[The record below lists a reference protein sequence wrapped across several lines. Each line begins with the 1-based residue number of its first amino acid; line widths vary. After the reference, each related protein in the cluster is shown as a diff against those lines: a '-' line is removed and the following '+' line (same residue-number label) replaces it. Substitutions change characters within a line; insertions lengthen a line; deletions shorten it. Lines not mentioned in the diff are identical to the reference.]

1 MTVFTNETLLNKG
14 NLNTE
19 IYKMQVMTI
28 GMSKLVVGEAD
39 SPIRCDV
46 VLHQEDGHF
55 DDFCFIY
62 HMAHDL
68 KSTVK
73 YNEEIERIKR
83 IMDSS
88 AQFNVY
94 INPVEFI
101 ENCTR
106 CLENA
111 PTNRYTKTVYSGT
124 SIESMRYFV
133 QLVADSDENLIS
145 EAHAMVARFME
156 SLKGTVFLQ
165 SVASQLE
172 FKIPDATTYQRE
184 LLVGDRFRD
193 FMVALKGHIFK
204 DSQDKAKEKVNE
216 LVPVHNTTK
225 LFPFGLSVKD
235 SESEVK
241 EDICKAIHVNS
252 DNEIAIAYLYNGRI
266 GTSKSMKLA
275 NFIKY
280 IVDKAHHGKYIA
292 SRDTMIAVAKQFFEN
307 QDFQPEENQIK
318 DYYKFIDWM
327 RNVSVIGK
335 RYKVI
340 TSLVNLVDTYNKA
353 ENTAIII
360 TKRGEVLKSNYNGDF
375 KYKEYAI
382 ESDSDMSKI
391 IDIVNKEKAFTVF
404 IDSNLGKYVK
414 PLLESIMKCMNKY
427 ESNNIGWKKP
437 KLFIETATNF
447 WINMFSYYYLDKD
460 FE

>member
-14 NLNTE
+14 KLNTE

-88 AQFNVY
+88 TQFNVY

-193 FMVALKGHIFK
+193 FMAGLKGYIFK
-204 DSQDKAKEKVNE
+204 DSQDKAKENK
-216 LVPVHNTTK
+216 LVPVHSATK
-225 LFPFGLSVKD
+225 LFPFGISVK
-235 SESEVK
+235 EEAEVK

-252 DNEIAIAYLYNGRI
+252 DNEIAIVYLYNGRI

-280 IVDKAHHGKYIA
+280 ILDKAHHEKYIA
-292 SRDTMIAVAKQFFEN
+292 SRDTMIAVAKQFFLN

-318 DYYKFIDWM
+318 DYYKFID
-327 RNVSVIGK
+327 
-335 RYKVI
+335 
-340 TSLVNLVDTYNKA
+340 
-353 ENTAIII
+353 
-360 TKRGEVLKSNYNGDF
+360 
-375 KYKEYAI
+375 
-382 ESDSDMSKI
+382 
-391 IDIVNKEKAFTVF
+391 
-404 IDSNLGKYVK
+404 
-414 PLLESIMKCMNKY
+414 
-427 ESNNIGWKKP
+427 
-437 KLFIETATNF
+437 
-447 WINMFSYYYLDKD
+447 
-460 FE
+460 

>member
-14 NLNTE
+14 KLNTE

-145 EAHAMVARFME
+145 EAQAMVARFME
-156 SLKGTVFLQ
+156 NLKGTVFLQ

-193 FMVALKGHIFK
+193 FMAGLKGYIFK
-204 DSQDKAKEKVNE
+204 DSQDKVKEKVNE
-216 LVPVHNTTK
+216 LVPVHTETK
-225 LFPFGLSVKD
+225 LFPFGISVK
-235 SESEVK
+235 EEAEAK

-360 TKRGEVLKSNYNGDF
+360 TKRGEALKSNYNGDF

-391 IDIVNKEKAFTVF
+391 IDVVNKEKAFTVF

>member
-46 VLHQEDGHF
+46 VIHQEDGHF

-193 FMVALKGHIFK
+193 FMAALKGYIFK

-216 LVPVHNTTK
+216 LVPVHAETK
-225 LFPFGLSVKD
+225 LFPFGISVK
-235 SESEVK
+235 EEAEAK

-275 NFIKY
+275 DFIKY

-292 SRDTMIAVAKQFFEN
+292 SRDTMIAVAKQFFGN

-318 DYYKFIDWM
+318 DYYKFIDWV

-340 TSLVNLVDTYNKA
+340 TSLVNLVDVYNKA

-360 TKRGEVLKSNYNGDF
+360 TKRGEALKSNYNGDF

-391 IDIVNKEKAFTVF
+391 IDVANKERAFTVF